1 MIYPN
6 LQEAR
11 KALDS
16 LVAEYNT
23 MMEKYGASFEIDDSC
38 VGSWFIVEYLDESG
52 GKRRLY
58 S

>member
-16 LVAEYNT
+16 LVLEYYA
-23 MMEKYGASFEIDDSC
+23 MMERYGASFEIDDSC
-38 VGSWFIVEYLDESG
+38 IESWFIVEYLDESG